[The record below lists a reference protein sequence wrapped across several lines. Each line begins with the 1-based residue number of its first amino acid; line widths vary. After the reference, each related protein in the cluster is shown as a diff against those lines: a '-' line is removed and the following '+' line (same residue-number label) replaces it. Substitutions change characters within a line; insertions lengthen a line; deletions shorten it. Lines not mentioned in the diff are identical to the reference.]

1 MTQRPQG
8 KCHRK
13 SLSLI
18 EQSSLTRKPCRSME
32 PAPQRAL
39 ASPFVCRVYS
49 FTQLAGSATFGKQK
63 KSRVNKFTIVFQE
76 CEEGGF
82 TAYIKEFPGAIS
94 EGETAVEAGLNAFD
108 ALVQLLAAQAEE
120 QLKNLDVTPHEVE
133 LAFA

>member
-49 FTQLAGSATFGKQK
+49 FTQLAGSAPFGKQK
-63 KSRVNKFTIVFQE
+63 EEQSEQVYDCLSRVRGRRLYRV
-76 CEEGGF
+76 
-82 TAYIKEFPGAIS
+82 
-94 EGETAVEAGLNAFD
+94 
-108 ALVQLLAAQAEE
+108 
-120 QLKNLDVTPHEVE
+120 H
-133 LAFA
+133 